1 VSPLSILVLSL
12 AAFAT
17 STVSAIL
24 GMAGGIA
31 LLAVMAL
38 LVPPASV
45 VPIHGVVQLASNF
58 TRSIAYLKSVHWP
71 VFFRFAP
78 PAALGMFAAAWLW
91 SGDKLSWFKPGIGA
105 FILIFLVWR
114 RFKPKMRNLPMAVY
128 VPLGLAAGFL
138 SIWVGATGPFI
149 APFFLRDDFEKE
161 RVIATKA
168 VCQSWLHFLKLPA
181 FLALGYDYR
190 GDVPLLA
197 VLLACV
203 VAGTAFG
210 KRLLSRIEEASF
222 VFYYECVLGAIAA
235 SLLLEPLLRRG
246 LSL

>member
-1 VSPLSILVLSL
+1 MSALSVVILAV

-17 STVSAIL
+17 SAVSAIL
-24 GMAGGIA
+24 GMAGGIS

-38 LVPPASV
+38 LIAPASV

-71 VFFRFAP
+71 VFLRFAP
-78 PAALGMFAAAWLW
+78 GAAAGMALAASLW
-91 SGDKLSWFKPGIGA
+91 SGDKLAWFKPGIGV
-105 FILIFLVWR
+105 FILAFLVWR
-114 RFKPKMRNLPMAVY
+114 RYKPKLRNLPTGVY
-128 VPLGLAAGFL
+128 APLGLCAGFL

-168 VCQSWLHFLKLPA
+168 VCQTWLHFLKLPA

-190 GDVPLLA
+190 GDFPLLA
-197 VLLACV
+197 VLLVCV

-210 KRLLSRIEEASF
+210 KRLLKRIDEAAF
-222 VFYYECVLGAIAA
+222 VFYYECVLGAIAV
-235 SLLLEPLLRRG
+235 SLVLEPFFR
-246 LSL
+246 